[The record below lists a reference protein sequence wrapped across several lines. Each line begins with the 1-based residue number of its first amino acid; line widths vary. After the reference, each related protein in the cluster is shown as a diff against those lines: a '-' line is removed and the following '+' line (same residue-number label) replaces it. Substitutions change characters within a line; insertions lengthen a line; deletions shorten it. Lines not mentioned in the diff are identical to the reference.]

1 MSTVEFEH
9 LDAISERAR
18 ELWCGR
24 CGYGVVVRREP
35 PECPMC
41 RGSSWR
47 EQPTSV
53 RYN

>member
-9 LDAISERAR
+9 LDATSQRSR
-18 ELWCGR
+18 ELWCGE
-24 CGYGVVVRREP
+24 CGYGVVVRRDP

-41 RGSSWR
+41 RRSSWR
-47 EQPTSV
+47 ERPTSA